1 MRSFSYSFIFNG
13 SFINPIIYLS
23 ISQKYRMNFP
33 YEIENS
39 YLFRG
44 IHLMEEVNPPTH
56 RISMNSIAPQSNHR
70 PPKKTIEINN
80 LIYQNTD

>member
-1 MRSFSYSFIFNG
+1 
-13 SFINPIIYLS
+13 
-23 ISQKYRMNFP
+23 MNFP

-56 RISMNSIAPQSNHR
+56 RISMNSIALQSNHR
-70 PPKKTIEINN
+70 APPKNN
-80 LIYQNTD
+80 